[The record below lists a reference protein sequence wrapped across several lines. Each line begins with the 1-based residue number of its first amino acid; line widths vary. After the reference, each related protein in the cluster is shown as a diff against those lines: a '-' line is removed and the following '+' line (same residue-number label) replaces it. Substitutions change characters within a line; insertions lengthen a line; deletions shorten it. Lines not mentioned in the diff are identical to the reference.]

1 MAEPM
6 IVVEPEG
13 IWTSRCYTNSLYA
26 AIEEGLLD
34 PSEVLQELLGWLS
47 EEEVKTFLL
56 KSLYF
61 RDEDNEPIIRELPR
75 QVEEEEEDEE

>member
-1 MAEPM
+1 MADPM

-34 PSEVLQELLGWLS
+34 PADVLQELLGWVS
-47 EEEVKTFLL
+47 EDDVKGFLL
-56 KSLYF
+56 RSLYF
-61 RDEDNEPIIRELPR
+61 RDEDNEPIIREADC
-75 QVEEEEEDEE
+75 QEEEES